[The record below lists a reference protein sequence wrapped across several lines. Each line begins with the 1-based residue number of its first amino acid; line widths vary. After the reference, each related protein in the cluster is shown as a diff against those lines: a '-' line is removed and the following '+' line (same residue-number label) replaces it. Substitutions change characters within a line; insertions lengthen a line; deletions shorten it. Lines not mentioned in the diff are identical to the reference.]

1 MTSSTFPERISD
13 SLLGGI
19 TARQETGNEMKMQ
32 TDQSKSLNKKTTAL
46 LIINMQNDSLHDE
59 GYLAKLA
66 KISDTKF
73 DLAFRRS
80 AIPGIRKL
88 AHAFREKGIAVVYCQ
103 TMVEHDWSD
112 SGMPRGLK
120 RPQDAGLTYFVRG
133 TWGVQILDEL
143 APTEKDY
150 VVIAKCYNKFLYSA
164 LELYLRNK
172 AIDTLVFTGVGTN
185 ACVQSTL
192 RAAADLGYRTIG
204 ATDGTAA
211 KSPEVHE
218 AALREIEVTTLGEL
232 LTSEAILNLIE

>member
-1 MTSSTFPERISD
+1 
-13 SLLGGI
+13 
-19 TARQETGNEMKMQ
+19 MKKQ
-32 TDQSKSLNKKTTAL
+32 KFQAEPINKRTTAL
-46 LIINMQNDSLHDE
+46 LVIDMQNDSLHDE

-88 AHAFREKGIAVVYCQ
+88 AHTFREMGIAVVYCQ

-120 RPQDAGLTYFVRG
+120 RPQDTSLTYFVRG
-133 TWGVQILDEL
+133 TWGAQIVDEL
-143 APTEKDY
+143 APAEKDY
-150 VVIAKCYNKFLYSA
+150 VVIGKCYNKFLYSA

-172 AIDTLVFTGVGTN
+172 AIDTLIFTGVGTN

-192 RAAADLGYRTIG
+192 RGAADLGFRTIV
-204 ATDGTAA
+204 AIDGTAA
-211 KSPEVHE
+211 KSPEIHE

-232 LTSEAILNLIE
+232 MTSEAIVKLIE

>member
-1 MTSSTFPERISD
+1 MEKPNIQAQP
-13 SLLGGI
+13 I
-19 TARQETGNEMKMQ
+19 
-32 TDQSKSLNKKTTAL
+32 NKRSAAL
-46 LIINMQNDSLHDE
+46 LIIDMQNDSLHDE

-66 KISDTKF
+66 RISDTKF

-88 AHAFREKGIAVVYCQ
+88 ARGFREIGAAVVYCQ
-103 TMVEHDWSD
+103 TVVERDWSD
-112 SGMPRGLK
+112 SGLPRLLK
-120 RPQDAGLTYFVRG
+120 RPQVEGLTYFVRG
-133 TWGVQILDEL
+133 TWGAQVVDEL

-172 AIDTLVFTGVGTN
+172 AIDTLILTGVGTN

-192 RAAADLGYRTIG
+192 RGAADLGYRTIV

-211 KSPEVHE
+211 KSPEIHQ
-218 AALREIEVTTLGEL
+218 AALKEIENASLGEL
-232 LTSEAILNLIE
+232 LTSEAILKLVS